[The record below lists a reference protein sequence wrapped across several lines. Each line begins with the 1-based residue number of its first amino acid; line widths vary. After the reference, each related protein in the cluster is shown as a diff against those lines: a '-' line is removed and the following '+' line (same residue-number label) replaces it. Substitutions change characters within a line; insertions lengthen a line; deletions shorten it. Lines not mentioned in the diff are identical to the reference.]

1 MTRGVVATRALGA
14 TGIAPTVVGIG
25 TSAPSSMPGSY
36 GYSIDAAEAAEAL
49 DGLLEGPSTFVDTD
63 ANFGGG
69 RGEQRIGAALA
80 RGRGASITIATKVD
94 GDAASGRFD
103 GSQVLRSAEE
113 SLHRL
118 GVARVPL
125 LHLHDPENVGFDASM
140 APGGPVEALA
150 RLRDDGV
157 AGSIDVAGGSAADL
171 GSGVINAAHFGGG
184 LLAHTTGRIDSYGY
198 RPVSAALAQ
207 ARDVMRAACARFDA
221 PLAAAALQ
229 FSTRDRRIHTT
240 IVRMSR
246 PSGATPTQELLDTCI
261 PDELWVELDTLTS
274 TGGVSK

>member
-25 TSAPSSMPGSY
+25 TSALSSMPGSY
-36 GYSIDAAEAAEAL
+36 GCSIDAAEAAEAL
-49 DGLLEGPSTFVDTD
+49 DGLLEGPPTFVDTD

-157 AGSIDVAGGSAADL
+157 AGSIGVAGGSAADL

-207 ARDVMRAACARFDA
+207 ASDVMRAACARFDA
-221 PLAAAALQ
+221 AALQ
-229 FSTRDRRIHTT
+229 FSARDRRIHTT